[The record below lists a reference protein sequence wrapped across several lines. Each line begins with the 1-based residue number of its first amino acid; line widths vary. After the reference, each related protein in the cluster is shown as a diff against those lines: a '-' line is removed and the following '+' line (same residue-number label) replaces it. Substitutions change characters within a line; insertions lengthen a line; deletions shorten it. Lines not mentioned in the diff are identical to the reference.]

1 MTNKE
6 MVLRAAVMSGIYTG
20 PQAAA
25 LEKANGG
32 ALPLYTFGEWKKRG
46 YIVKKGQHAILTMN
60 LWAYNKG
67 KKDPEAPEE
76 ADGDAAPDEGFK
88 LRKMHLFDFR
98 QVERLAAAD
107 AV

>member
-1 MTNKE
+1 MTNRE
-6 MVLRAAVMSGIYTG
+6 MVLRAAVMAGIYSG
-20 PQAAA
+20 SQAAA

-46 YIVKKGQHAILTMN
+46 YIVKKGQHAALTLN
-60 LWAYNKG
+60 LWAYKNG
-67 KKDPEAPEE
+67 KASEAPEGADGE
-76 ADGDAAPDEGFK
+76 ADPDEGFK

-98 QVERLAAAD
+98 QVEKLAAAE